1 MAQARAVFTLSD
13 RNSSDAILDILD
25 DRAHFA
31 LTRRGATQ
39 EEQAALEK
47 DMFGSLGHPQN
58 SMVLAWQDLYL
69 YSQPGNPN
77 RFITMSQLVAM
88 LRGKAHGFGHLP
100 QASNTRC
107 FWQGKRIKLWRCSSS
122 CGFLI
127 WPNRCHPRA

>member
-1 MAQARAVFTLSD
+1 M
-13 RNSSDAILDILD
+13 

-69 YSQPGNPN
+69 YSQPSNPN
-77 RFITMSQLVAM
+77 RFHHNEPVGCDA
-88 LRGKAHGFGHLP
+88 RGKAPGFGHLP
-100 QASNTRC
+100 QAGNTRF
-107 FWQGKRIKLWRCSSS
+107 FWQGTRIKL
-122 CGFLI
+122 
-127 WPNRCHPRA
+127 